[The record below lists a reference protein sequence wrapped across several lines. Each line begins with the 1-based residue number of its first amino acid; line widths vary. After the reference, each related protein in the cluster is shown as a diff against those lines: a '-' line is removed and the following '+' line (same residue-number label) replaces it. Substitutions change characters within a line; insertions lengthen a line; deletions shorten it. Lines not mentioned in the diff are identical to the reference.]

1 MGLQGLTFNQKAREI
16 IAQKIKEQSGI
27 DVHDPKQLAQMTDH
41 VKTWRNNRL
50 NRARKQ
56 SALNNAGEYINASL
70 YSGNQRLDFIFKN
83 WKPDMQTNHLLARE
97 VGAKCFKLARKMVD
111 EPCKVLL
118 TGKPGVGKTSLAT
131 AMLNYLCDE
140 GLTVMTVS
148 TLELAGLMSKQYD
161 KTDVKDKVEYV
172 TKLMKTVDVLLL
184 DDFASESGMKNE
196 AKSVRQDL
204 QELLFSV
211 ANSRINLQ
219 RNEVVGSTI
228 ITTNT
233 SVSELETM
241 YNPKLISRLM
251 PHKPEFIVDFSQLND
266 VRV

>member
-1 MGLQGLTFNQKAREI
+1 MELQGLTFNQKTREI

-27 DVHDPKQLAQMTDH
+27 DVRDPKQLAQMTDH

-56 SALNNAGEYINASL
+56 SVLHNAGEYINASL

-83 WKPDMQTNHLLARE
+83 WKPDMQTNRLLARE
-97 VGAKCFKLARKMVD
+97 VGAKCFNLARKMVD
-111 EPCKVLL
+111 EPCKVVL

-148 TLELAGLMSKQYD
+148 TLELAGLMQQQYE
-161 KTDVKDKVEYV
+161 KTDVKDRVEYV

-184 DDFASESGMKNE
+184 DDFGSESGLGEVKI
-196 AKSVRQDL
+196 ARKDL

-228 ITTNT
+228 ITTN
-233 SVSELETM
+233 SSLDELERM
-241 YNPKLISRLM
+241 YNPKLISRLL
-251 PHKPEFIVDFSQLND
+251 PHQSEWIVDFSQLND
-266 VRV
+266 VRR

>member
-1 MGLQGLTFNQKAREI
+1 M
-16 IAQKIKEQSGI
+16 
-27 DVHDPKQLAQMTDH
+27 
-41 VKTWRNNRL
+41 
-50 NRARKQ
+50 
-56 SALNNAGEYINASL
+56 
-70 YSGNQRLDFIFKN
+70 
-83 WKPDMQTNHLLARE
+83 
-97 VGAKCFKLARKMVD
+97 
-111 EPCKVLL
+111 
-118 TGKPGVGKTSLAT
+118 
-131 AMLNYLCDE
+131 
-140 GLTVMTVS
+140 
-148 TLELAGLMSKQYD
+148 
-161 KTDVKDKVEYV
+161 
-172 TKLMKTVDVLLL
+172 
-184 DDFASESGMKNE
+184 
-196 AKSVRQDL
+196 RQDL

>member
-1 MGLQGLTFNQKAREI
+1 MELQGLTFNRKTREI
-16 IAQKIKEQSGI
+16 IAQKIKETSGI
-27 DVHDPKQLAQMTDH
+27 DVHDPQQHEAMKKH
-41 VKTWRNNRL
+41 VMTWRNNRL
-50 NRARKQ
+50 NRVRKQ
-56 SALNNAGEYINASL
+56 KALHNAGEYINASL
-70 YSGNQRLDFIFKN
+70 YSGNQKLDFIFKN
-83 WKPDMQTNHLLARE
+83 WKPDMQPNRLLARE
-97 VGAKCFKLARKMVD
+97 VGAKCFKLAHKMVD

-148 TLELAGLMSKQYD
+148 TLELAGLMQQQYEKAD
-161 KTDVKDKVEYV
+161 IKDRVDYLK
-172 TKLMKTVDVLLL
+172 KLMKTVDVLLL
-184 DDFASESGMKNE
+184 DDFATEGGMKNE

-251 PHKPEFIVDFSQLND
+251 PHKPEFIVDFSQLED